1 MKRFFSLICR
11 RRAVVCIIFAAAVVL
26 SLMLLPGVSVNYN
39 LADYLPE
46 SSDTK
51 RAIKVLEQEF
61 SYPGTVYVMLEGRT
75 IPEILET
82 KQELSGIDGV
92 RSVLWLD
99 DLYDIAQPLSH
110 IPESALE
117 SWYKDGAALLQV
129 EFEENDYSEKTTHA
143 IKEIRTFLGD
153 EVAISGPAES
163 SRYMKSALAEEIFRI
178 MLIVVPLCLLILM
191 LASSSW
197 VEPFIYLGIIGVS
210 IAINMGTNAFFNN
223 VSFITHAI
231 SAVLQLAISMD
242 YSIFLMH
249 RYLEERN
256 NGLDVIPAVV
266 SAARQSLS
274 SIASSAATTIAGFLA
289 LLFMKYGIGA
299 DIGMVLAKG
308 ILLSFVT
315 VVVLMPVVITYMHRI
330 IEKTSHKM
338 YTPNL
343 ERLGKGVIRLRYL
356 IFAAVLLVVVP
367 SYLAQQSNH
376 FIYGETTEGDADSRT
391 MQDARRIE
399 ERFGTNNMVLLLV
412 PSGDIAREITL
423 SEDLE
428 ALEFVNSVQGLVTLA
443 DPSIPRAFLP
453 QSVIDAFAT
462 ENYSRFIINLNV
474 KGEAPETFAAIEMLK
489 ETTQKHYPDKWLIG
503 GNTPAVADI
512 KSTVDSDIFMVNMFS
527 IVAVALILLL
537 TFRSVSLPVILVSV
551 IEASVWINMGIPYF
565 TGNSLVFIGYLV
577 VSSLQLGATIDY
589 AILITNRYMEFRTI
603 MPPAEAAMSAV
614 KTAGNSV
621 IVSALILTTAGF
633 AEGAVS
639 SISSISEIGILLGR
653 GALLSGLL
661 VLTLLPSLHIL
672 LDGVIRKTTL
682 LRKNTN
688 KA

>member
-11 RRAVVCIIFAAAVVL
+11 RRAVVCVIFAAAVVL
-26 SLMLLPGVSVNYN
+26 SLLLLPGVSVNYN
-39 LADYLPE
+39 LADYLPDH
-46 SSDTK
+46 SDTK

-61 SYPGTVYVMLEGRT
+61 SYPGTVYVMLEDRM

-82 KQELSGIDGV
+82 KRALSGIDGV

-99 DLYDIAQPLSH
+99 DLYDITQPLSQ
-110 IPESALE
+110 IPEPALE
-117 SWYKDGAALLQV
+117 NWYKDGAALLQV

-143 IKEIRTFLGD
+143 IKEIRALLGD

-163 SRYMKSALAEEIFRI
+163 SRYMKSTLAEEILRI
-178 MLIVVPLCLLILM
+178 MLIVVPLCLLILV

-210 IAINMGTNAFFNN
+210 IAINMGTNAFFKN

-249 RYLEERN
+249 RYLEERKR
-256 NGLDVIPAVV
+256 GLDVISAVV
-266 SAARQSLS
+266 NAAHQALS
-274 SIASSAATTIAGFLA
+274 SIAASAATTIAGFLA

-299 DIGMVLAKG
+299 DIGIVLAKG
-308 ILLSFVT
+308 ILLSFIT
-315 VVVLMPVVITYMHRI
+315 VVVLMPVMIIYMSRI
-330 IEKTSHKM
+330 IEKTSHKVF
-338 YTPNL
+338 TPNL
-343 ERLGKGVIRLRYL
+343 ERLARGVIKLRYL
-356 IFAAVLLVVVP
+356 IIAVVFLVAIP

-376 FIYGETTEGDADSRT
+376 FIYGETTEGDTDSRT
-391 MQDARRIE
+391 MQDTRRIE
-399 ERFGTNNMVLLLV
+399 ERFGTNNIVLLLV
-412 PSGDIAREITL
+412 PSGDIAREIAL
-423 SEDLE
+423 SEEIE
-428 ALEFVNSVQGLVTLA
+428 ALEFVNSVHGLVTLA
-443 DPSIPRAFLP
+443 DPSIPREFLP
-453 QSVIDAFAT
+453 QSVVEAFAT

-474 KGEAPETFAAIEMLK
+474 KGEAPETFAAIERLK
-489 ETTQKHYPDKWLIG
+489 ETTQKHFPDKWLIG

-527 IVAVALILLL
+527 IVAVALIIML
-537 TFRSVSLPVILVSV
+537 TFRSFSLPVILVSA

-565 TGNSLVFIGYLV
+565 TGSSLVFIGYLV

-589 AILITNRYMEFRTI
+589 AILITNRYMEFRTT
-603 MPPAEAAMSAV
+603 MSPADAAMSAV

-621 IVSALILTTAGF
+621 IVSALILMTAGF

-639 SISSISEIGILLGR
+639 SISSISEIGVLLGR
-653 GALLSGLL
+653 GALLSGLI
-661 VLTLLPSLHIL
+661 VLTLLPSLLIL
-672 LDGVIRKTTL
+672 LDGVIHRTTL
-682 LRKNTN
+682 LKKNIT